1 MAIKQPNK
9 SKSIICR
16 ACLLQ
21 DIRKPSS
28 RALLNYVD
36 KENILKSTLILGK
49 VVDLTKPKH
58 NFQVRN
64 LGMATSNS
72 ASCTLNDFNN
82 DTLIESMFTNDI
94 DENSRKSLE
103 QTNKN
108 MINFA
113 GSSIRTYR
121 RHEDDTRHQLIND
134 VGCTP
139 QMKFKTAKIKK
150 LKLSASNANRNGQ
163 EKARKFKNYVTK
175 SVSKSLKYV
184 SGSFDKKLSK
194 FEKSKN
200 FIKNSKYNCNHNP
213 NLHHQNQILTQKL
226 KDLTFEKETLKTA
239 LCQQN
244 TDISNVMEM
253 AINKVIEL
261 QMQIGCL
268 KNDLEESKRV
278 GHGNS
283 RSPSTPG
290 DSLGFFGWFINLL
303 HDLLFYVKWSDFFKN
318 PFLPVQSILP
328 PSYLPPTLDISRRVN
343 YLNLKSLDLKYKPRQ
358 VRSSNAGLNDIAVIR
373 SNYEV

>member
-175 SVSKSLKYV
+175 SVSKSLKYRV
-184 SGSFDKKLSK
+184 VTGS
-194 FEKSKN
+194 
-200 FIKNSKYNCNHNP
+200 C
-213 NLHHQNQILTQKL
+213 
-226 KDLTFEKETLKTA
+226 TFA
-239 LCQQN
+239 
-244 TDISNVMEM
+244 
-253 AINKVIEL
+253 
-261 QMQIGCL
+261 
-268 KNDLEESKRV
+268 
-278 GHGNS
+278 
-283 RSPSTPG
+283 
-290 DSLGFFGWFINLL
+290 
-303 HDLLFYVKWSDFFKN
+303 
-318 PFLPVQSILP
+318 
-328 PSYLPPTLDISRRVN
+328 
-343 YLNLKSLDLKYKPRQ
+343 
-358 VRSSNAGLNDIAVIR
+358 
-373 SNYEV
+373 